1 MNDLIVT
8 LKNHIRSAWRFRW
21 SALLV
26 AWLVTLVGWGGVFI
40 TSDKYQSM
48 AKVYVDTESVLR
60 PLLQGLAV
68 QTDLDQRLQLM
79 TRTLLNNENLEK
91 VLRETDLDLEADTL
105 EERQQMLEELRET
118 VEVES
123 QRRQNFYT
131 ISYEYKDPYIAK
143 KVVETLLNIFVE
155 AALGDT
161 RMESDTAQKFLQE
174 QIKDYEARLVLAENR
189 LTEFKRRNVDTMP
202 GQSGGVFN
210 QLQAAQRELQN
221 VSLELKEAQIRR
233 DELQRQYERTA
244 VEEETRRRQGEV
256 VLETPTG
263 QRILAMETRLDELLL
278 RYTEEHPSVRELK
291 STIEDLKAQ
300 EAKKGIVMSQSNV
313 PQGVSTAL
321 EELKLAYRQ
330 AEVNLKAIRLRKNEY
345 EKRIEKLK
353 TKLDVLP
360 KVEAELTRLNRD
372 YEINRTNYQELVQ
385 RLESA
390 RMSEQADEAGDNVKF
405 RIVEPP
411 KVPLFP
417 VGPKRILLSIGVLFL
432 GLAAGGGFAFLLA
445 QMKPVYFDPALLR
458 KETGVPVLGQVSRVW
473 TGDLL
478 LKRRLEVTGFGA
490 SVALLLVIFVVIL
503 LTYQLGYREEIVTNL
518 KLLLKSVG

>member
-1 MNDLIVT
+1 MNELIVT

-21 SALLV
+21 AALLI
-26 AWLVTLVGWGGVFI
+26 AWLVTLAGWGAVFI
-40 TSDKYQSM
+40 TPDKYQSS

-91 VLRETDLDLEADTL
+91 VLRETDLDLEATTV
-105 EERQQMLEELRET
+105 EERQGLLNKLRKTVQIET
-118 VEVES
+118 

-143 KVVETLLNIFVE
+143 KVVEILLNIFVE

-174 QIKDYEARLVLAENR
+174 QIKDYEARLLDAENR

-202 GQSGGVFN
+202 GQSGGVFS
-210 QLQAAQRELQN
+210 QLQSAQVELQN
-221 VSLELKEAQIRR
+221 VDLMLKEAQIRR
-233 DELQRQYERTA
+233 DELQRQYQRTA
-244 VEEETRRRQGEV
+244 AEEEEKRRQGEV

-278 RYTEEHPSVRELK
+278 RYTDEHPSVKELRA
-291 STIEDLKAQ
+291 TIEDLKAQ
-300 EAKKGIVMSQSNV
+300 EAKRGVVKSQSSV
-313 PQGVSTAL
+313 QGSSSAL

-330 AEVNLKAIRLRKNEY
+330 AEVNLTAIRLRQSEY
-345 EKRIEKLK
+345 QKRIARLK

-372 YEINRTNYQELVQ
+372 YEINRNNYQELVQ

-390 RMSEQADEAGDNVKF
+390 RMSEQADQAGDNVKF

-411 KVPLFP
+411 KVPLLP
-417 VGPKRILLSIGVLFL
+417 VGPKRILLSIAVLIL
-432 GLAAGGGFAFLLA
+432 GLAAGGGLAFLLS
-445 QMKPVYFDPALLR
+445 QLKPVYYDPLLLR
-458 KETGVPVLGQVSRVW
+458 KDADVPVLGQVSRVW
-473 TGDLL
+473 TSEMM
-478 LKRRLEVTGFGA
+478 LKRRVEVTGFSA
-490 SVALLLVIFVVIL
+490 TVALLLVVFIVIL
-503 LTYQLGYREEIVTNL
+503 LTYQLGFREEIVTNL
-518 KLLLKSVG
+518 KLLLKTPS

>member
-1 MNDLIVT
+1 MNELIVT

-21 SALLV
+21 PAILM
-26 AWLVTLVGWGGVFI
+26 AWLVTLVGWGMIFN
-40 TSDKYQSM
+40 TPDKYQSM

-91 VLRETDLDLEADTL
+91 VLRDSDLDLEASTIED
-105 EERQQMLEELRET
+105 RQRLIEKLRAT
-118 VEVES
+118 VQVES

-143 KVVETLLNIFVE
+143 KVVEILLNIFVE

-174 QIKDYEARLVLAENR
+174 QIKEYEARLVLAENR

-202 GQSGGVFN
+202 GQSGGIFS
-210 QLQAAQRELQN
+210 QLQSAQSELQN
-221 VSLELKEAQIRR
+221 VDLQLKEAQIRR
-233 DELQRQYERTA
+233 DELQRQYETTA
-244 VEEETRRRQGEV
+244 SEEEQRRRQGEV

-263 QRILAMETRLDELLL
+263 QRILALETRLDELLL
-278 RYTEEHPSVRELK
+278 RYTEEHPSVKELK
-291 STIEDLKAQ
+291 STIAELKAK
-300 EAKKGIVMSQSNV
+300 EAKQGVVMSQSPN
-313 PQGVSTAL
+313 QGVSTAL

-330 AEVNLKAIRLRKNEY
+330 AEVNLTAIRLRQREY
-345 EKRIEKLK
+345 QKRIDLLK

-390 RMSEQADEAGDNVKF
+390 RMSEQADVAGDNVKF

-411 KVPLFP
+411 KVPLLP
-417 VGPKRILLSIGVLFL
+417 VGPKRILLSVGILIL
-432 GLAAGGGFAFLLA
+432 GFAAGGGLAFLLS
-445 QMKPVYFDPALLR
+445 QLKPVYYDPSMLR
-458 KETGVPVLGQVSRVW
+458 KDAGVPVLGQVSRVW
-473 TGDLL
+473 TGDLA
-478 LKRRLEVTGFGA
+478 LKRRVEVTGFGVSA
-490 SVALLLVIFVVIL
+490 AMLVAVFVVIL
-503 LTYQLGYREEIVTNL
+503 LIYQLGYREEIVSSL
-518 KLLLKSVG
+518 KLLLKTPS

>member
-1 MNDLIVT
+1 MNELIVT

-21 SALLV
+21 SALMV
-26 AWLVTLVGWGGVFI
+26 TWLTALLGWGVIFI
-40 TSDKYQSM
+40 TPDKYQST
-48 AKVYVDTESVLR
+48 AKVFVDTESVLR

-91 VLRETDLDLEADTL
+91 VLRETDLDLEVNTV
-105 EERQQMLEELRET
+105 EERQQLIERLRET
-118 VEVES
+118 VEINS

-161 RMESDTAQKFLQE
+161 RVESDTAQKFLQD
-174 QIKDYEARLVLAENR
+174 QIREYEARLVEAENQ

-202 GQSGGVFN
+202 GQTGGIFG

-221 VSLELKEAQIRR
+221 IELELKEAQIRR
-233 DELQRQYERTA
+233 DELQRQYQRTEA
-244 VEEETRRRQGEV
+244 EEDERRRQGEV

-278 RYTEEHPSVRELK
+278 RYTEEHPSVKELRATIAELK
-291 STIEDLKAQ
+291 EK
-300 EAKKGIVMSQSNV
+300 EAKAGVVKSTSSA
-313 PQGVSTAL
+313 QGVSTAL

-330 AEVNLKAIRLRKNEY
+330 SEVNLTAIRLRRNEY
-345 EKRIEKLK
+345 QKRVDGLK
-353 TKLDVLP
+353 AKLDVLP

-390 RMSEQADEAGDNVKF
+390 RMSEQADQAGDNVKF

-411 KVPLFP
+411 KVPLLP
-417 VGPKRILLSIGVLFL
+417 VGPKRLLLSAAILVLAL
-432 GLAAGGGFAFLLA
+432 GMGGGLAFLIS
-445 QMKPVYFDPALLR
+445 QMKPVYFDPQILR
-458 KETGVPVLGQVSRVW
+458 RETEIPVLGQVSRVW
-473 TGDLL
+473 TDEMA
-478 LKRRLEVTGFGA
+478 LKRRIAVTGFSA
-490 SVALLLVIFVVIL
+490 SVALLVVVFVVIL

-518 KLLLKSVG
+518 KLLLQSTG

>member
-1 MNDLIVT
+1 MNELIVT

-21 SALLV
+21 PAIMI
-26 AWLVTLVGWGGVFI
+26 AWLVTLVGWGLIFI
-40 TSDKYQSM
+40 TPDKYQSM

-91 VLRETDLDLEADTL
+91 VLRDSDLDLEAASVED
-105 EERQQMLEELRET
+105 RQRLIEKLRET
-118 VEVES
+118 VQVQT

-143 KVVETLLNIFVE
+143 KVVEILLNIFVE

-174 QIKDYEARLVLAENR
+174 QIKEYEARLVLAENR

-202 GQSGGVFN
+202 GQSGGIFN
-210 QLQAAQRELQN
+210 QLQEAQSELQN
-221 VSLELKEAQIRR
+221 VDLQLKEAQIRR
-233 DELQRQYERTA
+233 DELQRQYRTTA
-244 VEEETRRRQGEV
+244 REEEERRRQGEV
-256 VLETPTG
+256 VVETPTG
-263 QRILAMETRLDELLL
+263 QRILALETRLDELLL
-278 RYTEEHPSVRELK
+278 RYTEEHPSVKELK
-291 STIEDLKAQ
+291 STIAELKAK
-300 EAKKGIVMSQSNV
+300 EAKQGVVMSQSLN
-313 PQGVSTAL
+313 QGVSTAL

-330 AEVNLKAIRLRKNEY
+330 AEVNLTAIRLRQREY
-345 EKRIEKLK
+345 QKRIDLLK

-390 RMSEQADEAGDNVKF
+390 RMSEQADVAGDNVKF

-411 KVPLFP
+411 KVPLLP
-417 VGPKRILLSIGVLFL
+417 VGPKRILLSVGILIL
-432 GLAAGGGFAFLLA
+432 GFAAGGGLAFLLS
-445 QMKPVYFDPALLR
+445 QLKPVYYDPSMLR
-458 KETGVPVLGQVSRVW
+458 KDAGVPVLGQVSRVW
-473 TGDLL
+473 TGDLA
-478 LKRRLEVTGFGA
+478 LKRRVEVTGFGV
-490 SVALLLVIFVVIL
+490 STALLVAVFVVIL
-503 LTYQLGYREEIVTNL
+503 LTYQLGYREEIVSSL
-518 KLLLKSVG
+518 KLLLKTPS